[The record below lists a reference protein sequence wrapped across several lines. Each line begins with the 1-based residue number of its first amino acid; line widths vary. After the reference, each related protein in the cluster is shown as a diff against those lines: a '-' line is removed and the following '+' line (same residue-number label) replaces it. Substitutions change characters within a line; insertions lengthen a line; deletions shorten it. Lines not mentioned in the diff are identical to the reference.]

1 MRVQRSVPTLSKT
14 TEVLPILNSQ
24 HHWRQKEEAA
34 HIPSG
39 MWCPLLCL
47 LKFCGWEGKQ
57 FVGLADIFS
66 FMQMHH
72 CWKTLSASHYIWNSQ
87 RQGPCLPSLLCMMP
101 NILWMVNKC
110 HIVFILHWLRMTFSH
125 ESCLLQFLSKSH
137 KVYTFPRKKTL
148 FKASIPCLSLFSK
161 FPWMHHSP
169 FPWAMD
175 CYPSVLLFFHSHLQN
190 LHVNIWHPIS
200 CHLHHNSGPLFYIY
214 YHSLG
219 EAFDKAYQ
227 LCYY

>member
-1 MRVQRSVPTLSKT
+1 MACAAYGDGNYLLTFFHGLISNRFSHLVPNLFCGAKQRGCIYTLVACTEGEMRVQRSVPTLSKT

-72 CWKTLSASHYIWNSQ
+72 CWKTLSASH
-87 RQGPCLPSLLCMMP
+87 
-101 NILWMVNKC
+101 
-110 HIVFILHWLRMTFSH
+110 
-125 ESCLLQFLSKSH
+125 
-137 KVYTFPRKKTL
+137 
-148 FKASIPCLSLFSK
+148 
-161 FPWMHHSP
+161 
-169 FPWAMD
+169 
-175 CYPSVLLFFHSHLQN
+175 
-190 LHVNIWHPIS
+190 
-200 CHLHHNSGPLFYIY
+200 
-214 YHSLG
+214 
-219 EAFDKAYQ
+219 
-227 LCYY
+227 